1 MVLGKL
7 RLSLFYCATKPKH
20 LYRVNDKYIINK
32 GIWWLASAGVAT
44 QCGTSPFCKWCGNV
58 LGFFLVASAIVSLS
72 KSQTF
77 IYYGVHNM
85 CIKHLEVKNRVSD
98 NIGICSHSGILSRWA
113 LVPPISPFFV
123 GSWAGLPAILHF
135 RGYPWFAIPIF
146 SEISLV
152 FHRNLYILWR
162 T

>member
-7 RLSLFYCATKPKH
+7 RLSLFYGATKPKH

-77 IYYGVHNM
+77 IYYRVYSI
-85 CIKHLEVKNRVSD
+85 CIGHLEVKNRVSD

-113 LVPPISPFFV
+113 LVPPISPFL
-123 GSWAGLPAILHF
+123 SEAGQDCQQFCIFEGIPDLQF
-135 RGYPWFAIPIF
+135 RNFQRY
-146 SEISLV
+146 L
-152 FHRNLYILWR
+152 
-162 T
+162 